1 MGIVDRKRVK
11 STHTRQGKQT
21 EINEKA
27 TYNYKQF
34 YCILSLGDEH
44 DNIEYRDTFVIRLHY

>member
-1 MGIVDRKRVK
+1 MVIVDRKRVKIYK

-27 TYNYKQF
+27 TYN
-34 YCILSLGDEH
+34 
-44 DNIEYRDTFVIRLHY
+44 

>member
-1 MGIVDRKRVK
+1 MGIVDRKRVKINK

-27 TYNYKQF
+27 THN
-34 YCILSLGDEH
+34 
-44 DNIEYRDTFVIRLHY
+44 